1 MSTQSTV
8 SRRPM
13 GVFLKAGNFFLA
25 SDVFVVEMHTYT
37 YAVDGIPG
45 GVFDEDYEQ
54 WIRVEITAR
63 SFETWPRRR
72 TLGSPDVGRIGMWR
86 R

>member
-13 GVFLKAGNFFLA
+13 GVFLKEGNFFLA

-37 YAVDGIPG
+37 YVVDGICG
-45 GVFDEDYEQ
+45 WHTGRG
-54 WIRVEITAR
+54 IR
-63 SFETWPRRR
+63 
-72 TLGSPDVGRIGMWR
+72 
-86 R
+86 

>member
-37 YAVDGIPG
+37 YAVDGICG
-45 GVFDEDYEQ
+45 WHTGRG
-54 WIRVEITAR
+54 IR
-63 SFETWPRRR
+63 
-72 TLGSPDVGRIGMWR
+72 
-86 R
+86 